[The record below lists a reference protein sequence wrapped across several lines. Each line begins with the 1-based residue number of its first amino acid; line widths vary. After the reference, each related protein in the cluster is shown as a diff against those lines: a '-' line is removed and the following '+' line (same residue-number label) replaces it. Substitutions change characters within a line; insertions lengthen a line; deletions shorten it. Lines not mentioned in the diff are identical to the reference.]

1 MFGKGTKMLACS
13 TVIALVFALL
23 CTGLVTATAYDF
35 DGETLKFQT
44 RWWGVT
50 PLGPRNDF
58 DWYNPDARLQAHI
71 ESVEEMFNV
80 NIEFVESGEW
90 FGDESFLAT
99 NLMAGDLP
107 FHLTHLEEERMAIQ
121 ASLGTLQPLES
132 VLENDFYDGYPE
144 IFKTEVD
151 NQGFRFGTHIFG
163 FEALNFQREA
173 VGIIWN
179 IDLFEREGLPNLYEL
194 YENGEWTWEK
204 MAEIARQATKD
215 TDGDGVI
222 DQMGLYA
229 DSQRLFTHAVASW
242 GASFEREVDGR
253 KEFALN
259 DPKAIEALEFVTGLF
274 KEGVAS
280 PDYWGHRKEGDWAMG
295 YYYVHNLPEVQ
306 ENTNDRFG
314 IVPPPMG
321 PGSSEHLVDIW
332 SQWMGVIPATV
343 ENPRGVIEVF
353 RALFMLCEPY
363 ITNIGAWE
371 DNYWYDSPGFAL
383 YVPDRQ
389 TLENWQWMMGNAQG
403 LIPPYIKMAIKMAD
417 WNWWTLFYEAV
428 VDEGQ
433 SVSAFVASWLPRIQS
448 EIDTVLEQ

>member
-1 MFGKGTKMLACS
+1 MFKSSKMLFRS
-13 TVIALVFALL
+13 ITITVVLAML
-23 CTGLVTATAYDF
+23 CVGLAAATEKYDF
-35 DGETLKFQT
+35 GGKTLKFQT

-58 DWYNPDARLQAHI
+58 DWYNPNARLQAHI

-80 NIEFVESGEW
+80 KIEWVHSGEW
-90 FGDESFLAT
+90 FGDQAFLAT

-121 ASLGTLQPLES
+121 ASLGTLTPLES
-132 VLENDFYDGYPE
+132 ILEDDFYEGYPAF
-144 IFKTEVD
+144 FKTDV
-151 NQGFRFGTHIFG
+151 NNPGFRFGSHIYG

-204 MAEIARQATKD
+204 MAEIARLATKD
-215 TDGDGVI
+215 LDGDGVI

-229 DSQRLFTHAVASW
+229 DSQRLFTHAVRSW
-242 GASFEREVDGR
+242 GASFERVVDGKR
-253 KEFALN
+253 EFALN
-259 DPKAIEALEFVTGLF
+259 DPKAIEALEFVAELF
-274 KEGVAS
+274 KEGVANQN
-280 PDYWGHRKEGDWAMG
+280 YWGHRKTGDFAMG
-295 YYYVHNLPEVQ
+295 YYYIHNLPEVQ
-306 ENTNDRFG
+306 ENCADTFG
-314 IVPPPMG
+314 LVPPPKG
-321 PGSSEHLVDIW
+321 PGCSEHLVDIW

-343 ENPRGVIEVF
+343 ENPRAVIEVF

-363 ITNIGAWE
+363 ISDMDEWE
-371 DNYWYDSPGFAL
+371 ERYWYESPGFAL
-383 YVPDRQ
+383 YVPDRE

-403 LIPPYIKMAIKMAD
+403 LVPPYIKMAIKMAD
-417 WNWWTLFYEAV
+417 WKWWNQFYDAV
-428 VDEGQ
+428 VGEGQ
-433 SVSAFVASWLPRIQS
+433 SVAAFIASWTPRIQA